1 MALFC
6 SRTLL
11 SVHKSHSILMSCTA
25 PVAVR
30 SPDHYLCLLKVMN
43 FMNKL
48 AGNEYVGFSNAT
60 WVQIKRI
67 HNLWLD
73 ENLWSGHDFS
83 EKFMCSTGW
92 VVMFFPVPVS
102 SRSESP
108 ETETLPS
115 ATTWRKRRC
124 VLQLHSPNEKINDWK
139 IQWLFCIW
147 VMMMML
153 LLSFQCFPEGTDMTS
168 ILDFYFQVK
177 LKIIF
182 VYLNGPGFRRSSV
195 FNKLVF
201 PPPPR

>member
-1 MALFC
+1 
-6 SRTLL
+6 
-11 SVHKSHSILMSCTA
+11 
-25 PVAVR
+25 
-30 SPDHYLCLLKVMN
+30 
-43 FMNKL
+43 MNKL

-73 ENLWSGHDFS
+73 ENLWSGRDFS
-83 EKFMCSTGW
+83 EKFMYSIGW
-92 VVMFFPVPVS
+92 VMMFFPVPVS

-124 VLQLHSPNEKINDWK
+124 GQQLHSPIEKINYCK

-147 VMMMML
+147 VMMM

-177 LKIIF
+177 LKKTKKQTF
-182 VYLNGPGFRRSSV
+182 FLTWTAPVSLFCV
-195 FNKLVF
+195 
-201 PPPPR
+201 